1 MKPQLKSAGSYPP
14 YIHDWKTSAKASW
27 ICSATLAPIV
37 VWSSM
42 LYGRAAAQVWGVALI
57 AALVSEALA
66 SGLSRRWT
74 LGDGSAVLTGLL
86 IAAAMPPGVP
96 AYIPATSAAFAVLI
110 IKGAF
115 GGLGANWMNPALGG
129 VAFAYAN
136 WPVAMREYVLPRA
149 VAGVDGVSAAT
160 PLVFA
165 KGLASG
171 LEMRVMDA
179 LRGASYPLSA
189 IDSSITGFL
198 NDSVFSRLGA
208 RLPDGYIDLAVG
220 LKPGALG
227 ESALL
232 AVLAGSI
239 ALMSLRLI
247 KPLIPASMIAAFA
260 VLVRVFGTGLPG
272 ESFLGGDVLFAMS
285 GGSFLLVAF
294 YMATDPVS
302 SPVGRGAG
310 AAYGAAIGALSFVFR
325 RWGAYPEGV
334 AFSVLIMNVLTPCI
348 EKCISR
354 ARVALAGGKTGA
366 A

>member
-1 MKPQLKSAGSYPP
+1 MKYALEPATSYPP

-27 ICSATLAPIV
+27 ICAATLVPIV

-42 LYGRAAAQVWGVALI
+42 LYGAPGAQVWGVSLI
-57 AALVSEALA
+57 AALVSEAIA

-96 AYIPATSAAFAVLI
+96 AYIPATSAAFAVLV

-136 WPVAMREYVLPRA
+136 WPVSMREYVLPRI

-160 PLVFA
+160 PMVFA
-165 KGLASG
+165 KGLSTG

-189 IDSSITGFL
+189 IDSTVTGFL
-198 NDSVFSRLGA
+198 NDFVFSRLGA

-227 ESALL
+227 ESALV
-232 AVLAGSI
+232 AVLAGSLV
-239 ALMSLRLI
+239 LMGLRLI
-247 KPLIPASMIAAFA
+247 KIGRASCRE
-260 VLVRVFGTGLPG
+260 RV
-272 ESFLGGDVLFAMS
+272 
-285 GGSFLLVAF
+285 
-294 YMATDPVS
+294 
-302 SPVGRGAG
+302 
-310 AAYGAAIGALSFVFR
+310 
-325 RWGAYPEGV
+325 
-334 AFSVLIMNVLTPCI
+334 
-348 EKCISR
+348 
-354 ARVALAGGKTGA
+354 
-366 A
+366 